1 MLCVPTASELVLNV
15 AEPADTATVASV
27 VAPSLKATVPVSVP
41 APGATIDTVAVK
53 VTDCPNTDGFALEA
67 KLVVVLAWLTTCD
80 RAALVL
86 VLKLVSPL
94 YTAVMLC
101 VPTASALVLNVAVV
115 TPAVVETVPVPMLVA
130 PSLKSTVPV
139 GKAAAVVPGAVT
151 LIVAVKVTFWPN
163 TDGFWLE
170 VSAVVVLAAFTTWL
184 TVLLVLALKLV
195 SPA

>member
-86 VLKLVSPL
+86 V
-94 YTAVMLC
+94 
-101 VPTASALVLNVAVV
+101 
-115 TPAVVETVPVPMLVA
+115 PMLVA

-170 VSAVVVLAAFTTWL
+170 
-184 TVLLVLALKLV
+184 
-195 SPA
+195 